1 VASNNKVVLPPTILA
16 ASFRFSPL
24 KCHDVGISLQAAKF
38 LRWLYM
44 ETERTSAQIVA
55 TFGMGL
61 AWMMFNAGYVQSPP
75 GESDIANTNLWSLT
89 EKGVKVLEQLIGV
102 K

>member
-1 VASNNKVVLPPTILA
+1 MASNNKVAISPTVLE

-24 KCHDVGISLQAAKF
+24 RCHEVGISLQAAKF

-44 ETERTSAQIVA
+44 EPERTNEQIIA

-61 AWMMFNAGYVQSPP
+61 AWMMFNAGYVQNPLR
-75 GESDIANTNLWSLT
+75 ETNTANTNLWSLT
-89 EKGVKVLEQLIGV
+89 DKGVKVLEQLVGV

>member
-1 VASNNKVVLPPTILA
+1 
-16 ASFRFSPL
+16 
-24 KCHDVGISLQAAKF
+24 VGISLQAAKF

-44 ETERTSAQIVA
+44 GPEHTNAQIIA

-61 AWMMFNAGYVQSPP
+61 AWMMFNAGYVQNPP
-75 GESDIANTNLWSLT
+75 SESDTANANLWSLT
-89 EKGVKVLEQLIGV
+89 DKGVKVLEHLVGV

>member
-1 VASNNKVVLPPTILA
+1 MASNNQVAIPPTILE

-24 KCHDVGISLQAAKF
+24 RCHDVGISLQAAKF

-44 ETERTSAQIVA
+44 EPERTNEQIIA

-61 AWMMFNAGYVQSPP
+61 AWMMFKAGYVQNPLR
-75 GESDIANTNLWSLT
+75 ESDNASTNLWSLT
-89 EKGVKVLEQLIGV
+89 DKGVKVLEQLVGV

>member
-1 VASNNKVVLPPTILA
+1 VVSNNKVVLPPTILE

-24 KCHDVGISLQAAKF
+24 KCHDVRISLQAAKF

-44 ETERTSAQIVA
+44 EPERTNAQIVA

-61 AWMMFNAGYVQSPP
+61 ALMMFNAGYVQNPP
-75 GESDIANTNLWSLT
+75 GESDSVNTNLWSLT
-89 EKGVKVLEQLIGV
+89 EKGVKVLEQLAGV

>member
-1 VASNNKVVLPPTILA
+1 MASNNKVVLPPIILE

-44 ETERTSAQIVA
+44 EPERTNAQVIA
-55 TFGMGL
+55 TFGIGL
-61 AWMMFNAGYVQSPP
+61 VWMMFNAGYVQNPP
-75 GESDIANTNLWSLT
+75 SESYTANTNLWSLT
-89 EKGVKVLEQLIGV
+89 DKGVKVLEHLVGV